1 MLLEVVFKIVEKLI
15 HLFGDNPSPCGP
27 DRLTLF
33 GNKKIEKNIER
44 PSWWYTPLYDALF

>member
-33 GNKKIEKNIER
+33 DNNVFKKN
-44 PSWWYTPLYDALF
+44 